1 MASPENP
8 SNHPDHQVDI
18 EEEEVGPISVVDNTI
33 SGIQED
39 ADTDTD
45 TDTDADTGRIAE
57 IVLDIPYLLSQ
68 NQDAAVEDPNETVNP
83 GVVVNQSG
91 FRVRIV
97 TLSNGH
103 NYSRPNKLGR
113 VGLMFFAQLAAVFL
127 GNFLN
132 NKQSSAVSEDP
143 HSYSPDWTIFIVT
156 ITSLI
161 GFISTLISMSTS
173 RRRIWSSIV
182 VSSATG
188 KFGFAAVAFAVT
200 ITIAMAIPLHQK
212 AKIALTA
219 AVSLSTLVVIA
230 LV

>member
-18 EEEEVGPISVVDNTI
+18 EEEEGGPISVVDNTI
-33 SGIQED
+33 PEIRED
-39 ADTDTD
+39 ADAADTDTG
-45 TDTDADTGRIAE
+45 ADPERIAE

-68 NQDAAVEDPNETVNP
+68 NQDAAVEDPNETVNR
-83 GVVVNQSG
+83 VMVVNRSG
-91 FRVRIV
+91 FQVRIV
-97 TLSNGH
+97 TSSSGH
-103 NYSRPNKLGR
+103 NYSPKNKLGQ
-113 VGLMFFAQLAAVFL
+113 VALMFFAQLAAVFL

-156 ITSLI
+156 VTSLI
-161 GFISTLISMSTS
+161 GFIFTLISTSTS
-173 RRRIWSSIV
+173 RRRIWSTIV
-182 VSSATG
+182 VSSATA

-200 ITIAMAIPLHQK
+200 ITIAMAIPLHRK

-219 AVSLSTLVVIA
+219 AVSLSTLVAIA
-230 LV
+230 LA